1 MKVRRILTAVAIL
14 GTASI
19 SLTACDPPMPPDVAA
34 TLAEQSYTCIQGDSK
49 ITSPTAMT
57 DLVAGWADSLTYACV
72 DPEPVM
78 TLTATDVAKDAQ
90 IIISEYA
97 PECTVSNSV
106 PFAVD
111 AGAFVYTESDLGTLN
126 LSPKSMAGILTGKI
140 TNWNQLASDNAGY
153 DMPDLP
159 LILSPKADTVAL
171 KSVTD
176 YLATQGITLP
186 ATLKVQPVDNLD
198 NTDSA
203 MLPEGSMAIVPNSF
217 AVSMGL
223 YPANIYLG
231 VDADGQDI
239 LAMSDVSGIQS
250 ASTQWDITTS
260 GSSVSVKLNTS
271 NKPIAPEGSDIA
283 PTPYQMI
290 YPVNLYACGADELL
304 PRAIARFLLRLDSQ
318 GSLAA
323 SNYAPLPEAV
333 RIQGLVTVSKGLP
346 TPKPTPS
353 N

>member
-1 MKVRRILTAVAIL
+1 MKVRRILSAVAIL
-14 GTASI
+14 GTAAI
-19 SLTACDPPMPPDVAA
+19 SLTACDPPMPPEVAA
-34 TLAEQSYTCIQGDSK
+34 ALAEQSYTCIQGDSK
-49 ITSPTAMT
+49 ISSEAAMT
-57 DLVAGWADSLTYACV
+57 DLVAGWVDSLTYACV

-78 TLTATDVAKDAQ
+78 TLTPTEVAKDAQ
-90 IIISEYA
+90 MVISEYT
-97 PECTVSNSV
+97 PDCTVSNTV
-106 PFAVD
+106 PLAVD

-140 TNWNQLASDNAGY
+140 TNWNQLAADNAGY

-159 LILSPKADTVAL
+159 LVLSPKADALAL
-171 KSVTD
+171 KSITD
-176 YLATQGITLP
+176 YLATQGIILP
-186 ATLKVQPVDNLD
+186 ATLKVQAVDHLD

-203 MLPEGSMAIVPNSF
+203 MLPEGSMAVVPNSF

-250 ASTQWDITTS
+250 ASTQWDSTTS

-271 NKPIAPEGSDIA
+271 NKPVAPEGSDVA
-283 PTPYQMI
+283 PTPYQII
-290 YPVNLYACGADELL
+290 YPVNLYVCGADDLL

-318 GSLAA
+318 GALAA

-333 RIQGLVTVSKGLP
+333 RIQALVSISKGLP
-346 TPKPTPS
+346 TPKPTPT

>member
-1 MKVRRILTAVAIL
+1 MKFGRLLSAVAIM
-14 GTASI
+14 GTAAI
-19 SLTACDPPMPPDVAA
+19 SLTACDPPMPPEVAA
-34 TLAEQSYTCIQGDSK
+34 ALAEQTYTCIQGDSK
-49 ITSPTAMT
+49 ISSPTAMT

-78 TLTATDVAKDAQ
+78 TLTSTDTPADAQ
-90 IIISEYA
+90 MVISEYA
-97 PECTVSNSV
+97 PECTFSNSV

-111 AGAFVYTESDLGTLN
+111 AGAFIYTESDLGTLN

-140 TNWNQLASDNAGY
+140 TNWNQLAKDNAGY
-153 DMPDLP
+153 EMPDLP
-159 LILSPKADTVAL
+159 LVLSPKADTLAL

-176 YLATQGITLP
+176 YLANQGITLP
-186 ATLKVQPVDNLD
+186 ATLKVQAVDHLD
-198 NTDSA
+198 NTESA
-203 MLPEGSMAIVPNSF
+203 MLPQGSMAIVPNSF

-239 LAMSDVSGIQS
+239 LAMADVSGIQS
-250 ASTQWDITTS
+250 ASTQWDSNTS

-271 NKPIAPEGSDIA
+271 NKPVAPEGSDVA

-318 GSLAA
+318 GALAA

-333 RIQGLVTVSKGLP
+333 RIQALVSISKGLP
-346 TPKPTPS
+346 TPKPTPT

>member
-1 MKVRRILTAVAIL
+1 MKVGRLVSAVAIL
-14 GTASI
+14 GTAAI
-19 SLTACDPPMPPDVAA
+19 SLTACDPPMPPEVAA
-34 TLAEQSYTCIQGDSK
+34 ALAEQTYTCIQGDAK
-49 ITSPTAMT
+49 ISSDAEMT
-57 DLVAGWADSLTYACV
+57 DLVTGWIDSLTYACV

-78 TLTATDVAKDAQ
+78 TLTGTDNAKDAQ
-90 IIISEYA
+90 VVISDYT
-97 PECTVSNSV
+97 PDCTVSSTI

-140 TNWNQLASDNAGY
+140 TNWNQLSADNAGY
-153 DMPDLP
+153 DMPNRP
-159 LILSPKADTVAL
+159 LVLSPEADALAL

-186 ATLKVQPVDNLD
+186 ESLKVKAVDHLD
-198 NTDSA
+198 NSPYA
-203 MLPEGSMAIVPNSF
+203 ALPEGSMAIVPNSF

-231 VDADGQDI
+231 VDSDKQDI
-239 LAMSDVSGIQS
+239 LATPDVSGIQS
-250 ASTQWDITTS
+250 ASTQWDSVTS
-260 GSSVSVKLNTS
+260 GNSIKVKLDTS
-271 NKPIAPEGSDIA
+271 KKPLAPEGSDVA

-290 YPVNLYACGADELL
+290 YPVNLSICGAGELL

-318 GSLAA
+318 GALAA

-333 RIQGLVTVSKGLP
+333 RIQALVSISKGLP
-346 TPKPTPS
+346 TPKPTPT

>member
-1 MKVRRILTAVAIL
+1 MKARRILSAVAIL
-14 GTASI
+14 GTAAI
-19 SLTACDPPMPPDVAA
+19 SLTACDPPMPPEVAA
-34 TLAEQSYTCIQGDSK
+34 ALAEQSYTCIQGDSK
-49 ITSPTAMT
+49 ISSEAAMA
-57 DLVAGWADSLTYACV
+57 DLVTGWVDSLTYACV

-78 TLTATDVAKDAQ
+78 TLTPTEVAKDAQ
-90 IIISEYA
+90 MVISEYT
-97 PECTVSNSV
+97 PDCTVSNTV
-106 PFAVD
+106 PLAVD

-140 TNWNQLASDNAGY
+140 TNWNQLAADNTGY
-153 DMPDLP
+153 ELPNMPLV
-159 LILSPKADTVAL
+159 LSPKADTVAL
-171 KSVTD
+171 KSITD
-176 YLATQGITLP
+176 YLAGQGITLP
-186 ATLKVQPVDNLD
+186 ATLKVQAVDHLD

-239 LAMSDVSGIQS
+239 LATADVSGIQS
-250 ASTQWDITTS
+250 ASTQWDGTTS
-260 GSSVSVKLNTS
+260 GSSVSVKLNPS
-271 NKPIAPEGSDIA
+271 NKPVAPEGSDVA

-290 YPVNLYACGADELL
+290 YPVNLYVCGADDLL

-318 GSLAA
+318 GALAA
-323 SNYAPLPEAV
+323 SNFAPLPEAV
-333 RIQGLVTVSKGLP
+333 RIQALVSISKGLP
-346 TPKPTPS
+346 TPKPTPT